1 MKISLEI
8 KVNTD
13 DFAVNRVVDYLGTVL
28 NHSTARNTGVA
39 VTLTDTRIEPRISTL
54 TYDVCSYD
62 IDEMHVFTTIS
73 LIYHTISK
81 FISKLSDDIK
91 LGYRVYVSNISMY
104 NNLYHSF
111 E

>member
-8 KVNTD
+8 KVNSD
-13 DFAVNRVVDYLGTVL
+13 DFAVNKIIEYLGTVL

-39 VTLTDTRIEPRISTL
+39 VTLTDTRIKPRISTL

-62 IDEMHVFTTIS
+62 IDEMRVFTTIS
-73 LIYHTISK
+73 SVYHTISK
-81 FISKLSDDIK
+81 FISKLSGDIK
-91 LGYRVYVSNISMY
+91 LGYKVYVGNISMY

>member
-13 DFAVNRVVDYLGTVL
+13 DFTVNRVVDYLGTVL
-28 NHSTARNTGVA
+28 NHSTARNTGIA
-39 VTLTDTRIEPRISTL
+39 ITLTDTRIEPSISTL
-54 TYDVCSYD
+54 TYDVCRYT

-73 LIYHTISK
+73 SIYHTISK
-81 FISKLSDDIK
+81 FISKLSHNIK
-91 LGYRVYVSNISMY
+91 LGYKVYIGNISMY

>member
-8 KVNTD
+8 KVNSD
-13 DFAVNRVVDYLGTVL
+13 DFVVNRVIDYLGTVL
-28 NHSTARNTGVA
+28 NHYTARNTGVA
-39 VTLTDTRIEPRISTL
+39 VTLTDTQIEPRTSTL

-62 IDEMHVFTTIS
+62 IDEIHVFTTIS
-73 LIYHTISK
+73 SVYHTISK

-91 LGYRVYVSNISMY
+91 LGYRVYVGNISMY